1 MVGVHGLWEV
11 TKQLVKTALVAVV
24 VWRLVVSSTDL
35 LMRSGGLPLGTV
47 AAATGASLVQLVR
60 TVAVVGL
67 ALAAGDYLVARRRVT
82 KQLMMTRKE
91 VQDEH
96 RQSEGDPHLKAA
108 LRRRAA
114 AVARNRM
121 MLDVPK
127 ADVVLVNPTHVA
139 VALRY
144 RPGMGAP
151 RVVAKGAGV
160 MAARIRAVA
169 AENRVPMIEDVPLA
183 RALHRGCEVGAEI
196 PQDLYTAVAR
206 VLAFVMALRARGAH
220 AGLHRPAPVVAGR
233 S

>member
-1 MVGVHGLWEV
+1 
-11 TKQLVKTALVAVV
+11 
-24 VWRLVVSSTDL
+24 
-35 LMRSGGLPLGTV
+35 
-47 AAATGASLVQLVR
+47 
-60 TVAVVGL
+60 
-67 ALAAGDYLVARRRVT
+67 
-82 KQLMMTRKE
+82 
-91 VQDEH
+91 
-96 RQSEGDPHLKAA
+96 
-108 LRRRAA
+108 
-114 AVARNRM
+114 
-121 MLDVPK
+121 
-127 ADVVLVNPTHVA
+127 VLVNPTHVA